1 VPEWHRQEVFHN
13 YLKERDHLMK
23 NLDGPAVRLVD
34 ELDGGEIDG
43 LPGEVQLAL
52 AGIADA
58 AREGLLA
65 LSVTAGL
72 AVLAEMMELDRAELC
87 GPKDVKDPGREHV
100 RNGTTATSVVL
111 GGRRVAIRRPRVAA
125 TDGSTEPTLPSFAAA
140 AQADL
145 LTEVATERMLAGI
158 STRKYTRANEPMG
171 QATEQTSSGESKSAV
186 SRRFVRG
193 TQRTLDELIHRPL
206 DEVEVAVLMVDG
218 VDFAGQTCVVA
229 MVITTDGT
237 KIPVGLRH
245 GDTENA
251 TLVTALLADLVERGL
266 DYSGGL
272 LVIID
277 GAKALA
283 AAVRKVFG
291 ARALIGRCQL
301 HKARNVED
309 HLPKAER
316 ARIRRRLVAAFNH
329 PDPDQGLT
337 NARRLAAE
345 VERTHPDAAGS
356 IREGLEEMFTVARL
370 GVTGSLAKTLRTTN
384 PIESMISI
392 ARTTTGN
399 VKRWRDGEMRRRWCA
414 AGMLEAEKSFRR
426 VKGHTQMPALVAQL
440 RAHAARVDE
449 AERETVTPQRHTGQD
464 SIAA

>member
-1 VPEWHRQEVFHN
+1 
-13 YLKERDHLMK
+13 MK
-23 NLDGPAVRLVD
+23 NVDGPAVRLVD
-34 ELDGGEIDG
+34 ELDDEEVEE

-52 AGIADA
+52 VGIAEA

-72 AVLAEMMELDRAELC
+72 AVLGEMLELDRAALC
-87 GPKDVKDPGREHV
+87 GPKDVKDPDRDYV
-100 RNGTTATSVVL
+100 RNGTTPTSVVL
-111 GGRRVAIRRPRVAA
+111 GGRKVPVRRPRVTA
-125 TDGSTEPTLPSFAAA
+125 TDGTAEPTLPSFAAA
-140 AQADL
+140 ASTDL
-145 LTEVATERMLAGI
+145 LTDVATERMLAGI

-171 QATEQTSSGESKSAV
+171 SQIAESATGESKSAV
-186 SRRFVRG
+186 SRRFVQG
-193 TQRTLDELIHRPL
+193 TQKALDELIHRDL
-206 DEVEVAVLMVDG
+206 SKIEVAVLMVDG
-218 VDFAGQTCVVA
+218 VDFAAETCVVA

-251 TLVTALLADLVERGL
+251 TLVTALLADLVDRGL
-266 DYSGGL
+266 DHSEGL

-301 HKARNVED
+301 HKARNVEG
-309 HLPKAER
+309 HLANKER
-316 ARIRRRLVAAFNH
+316 VWVRRRLVEAFNH

-337 NARRLAAE
+337 NARRLAGE
-345 VERTHPDAAGS
+345 LDKTYPDAAAS
-356 IREGLEEMFTVARL
+356 IREGLEEMFTIRRL
-370 GVTGSLAKTLRTTN
+370 GVTGTLAKTLRSTN

-399 VKRWRDGEMRRRWCA
+399 VKRWRDGQMRRRWCA
-414 AGMLEAEKSFRR
+414 AGMLEAEQSFRR
-426 VKGHTQMPALVAQL
+426 VRGYKQMPALVAQL
-440 RAHAARVDE
+440 RAHAARVTKTEHDN
-449 AERETVTPQRHTGQD
+449 VTPKRDTG
-464 SIAA
+464 AAA